1 MKNLE
6 YLITT
11 VDASAIDLKAEGDL
25 IRRSLASLRDEG
37 KNQIIITIEELSE
50 LTQAI
55 LAMYNKTPE
64 NILNLTE
71 EVADVELCLRYVAFV
86 FKFDESKVHNVEV
99 FDNLRDVL
107 NALAKL
113 SQSLTKHLRSKTD
126 RDLTL
131 SLYYKV
137 MDSLEFVISYFN
149 INTDDVIKIRK
160 LKDNKLRDILEEGE
174 SYQ

>member
-11 VDASAIDLKAEGDL
+11 VDASAIDLKAEGEL
-25 IRRSLASLRDEG
+25 ITRSLASLRDEG
-37 KNQIIITIEELSE
+37 RNQIIITIEELSE

-55 LAMYNKTPE
+55 LAMYDKTSE

-86 FKFDESKVHNVEV
+86 FEFDESRAHKVEV

-113 SQSLTKHLRSKTD
+113 SQSLTKHLRDKTN
-126 RDLTL
+126 RELTL

-137 MDSLEFVISYFN
+137 MDSLEFVISHFN
-149 INTDDVIKIRK
+149 INTDDIIKIRK
-160 LKDNKLRDILEEGE
+160 LKDNRLRDILAEGE
-174 SYQ
+174 GYR